1 MTEVMH
7 HVILFLSAL
16 SCVFCNTEDL
26 RISSSP
32 SLEAGPINWKQQITI
47 SCTWTPGSM
56 KFADIFVGE
65 ESIFTHPVY
74 GPIVTQEDPEARLFF
89 SQDIALGT
97 AELVIKDITE
107 ADNNAFSCMV
117 SRIGRGNP
125 VTLEVL
131 EPPTAGVS
139 GLTATPDFTSV
150 LLTWEAVD
158 GATNYNVAWR
168 ASGTEDWNAAD
179 VPGTEHT
186 FEGLNVASDYEAKV
200 EASNDA
206 GIREGIEPAEVS
218 FTTKDNRPPH
228 PVGGLT
234 VHEAAY
240 NATTITLSWNIQD
253 NTAENRIVTG
263 ITATAAKE
271 GAVEGDPAIEP
282 QELAAEATTATFQL
296 PGPGDYIFKITTKND
311 FSEGV
316 DTSAMELHTVKE
328 TTTPPPPPTT
338 PEPTTKKPTTAAP
351 TTEAKEPTEGDID
364 LGTGGEN
371 IDCGDIQSIQPFA
384 NQQASLKCTVPD
396 DANFAPSDITWTF
409 QAGDATP
416 VEQEQIINSEIGVV
430 TFDNTT
436 SILTIKSVTADTVGF
451 WKCNAA
457 SEYCTF
463 SVELTGA
470 SVGGNAGTT
479 LAYSGTVLLV
489 ALIASLL
496 H

>member
-74 GPIVTQEDPEARLFF
+74 GPIVSQEDPEARLFF

-218 FTTKDNRPPH
+218 FTTKDN
-228 PVGGLT
+228 L
-234 VHEAAY
+234 
-240 NATTITLSWNIQD
+240 
-253 NTAENRIVTG
+253 
-263 ITATAAKE
+263 
-271 GAVEGDPAIEP
+271 
-282 QELAAEATTATFQL
+282 
-296 PGPGDYIFKITTKND
+296 
-311 FSEGV
+311 
-316 DTSAMELHTVKE
+316 
-328 TTTPPPPPTT
+328 
-338 PEPTTKKPTTAAP
+338 
-351 TTEAKEPTEGDID
+351 
-364 LGTGGEN
+364 
-371 IDCGDIQSIQPFA
+371 DCGDIQSIQPFA

-436 SILTIKSVTADTVGF
+436 SILTIKSVTADTVGTYTCHEATHNSSCPF
-451 WKCNAA
+451 VVLTTKDGPTTGAA
-457 SEYCTF
+457 SF
-463 SVELTGA
+463 ALSSV
-470 SVGGNAGTT
+470 
-479 LAYSGTVLLV
+479 LAL
-489 ALIASLL
+489 AIFLIALF
-496 H
+496 

>member
-74 GPIVTQEDPEARLFF
+74 GPIVSQEDPEARLFF

-436 SILTIKSVTADTVGF
+436 SILTIKSVTADTVGTYTCHEATHNSSCPF
-451 WKCNAA
+451 VVLTTKDGPTTGAA
-457 SEYCTF
+457 SF
-463 SVELTGA
+463 ALSSV
-470 SVGGNAGTT
+470 
-479 LAYSGTVLLV
+479 LAL
-489 ALIASLL
+489 AIFLIALF
-496 H
+496 